1 MTVIN
6 YACCYSIQP
15 LRCQTGK
22 SYGLAT
28 LSTTYFIFVSLFLLF
43 R

>member
-1 MTVIN
+1 MTGIN
-6 YACCYSIQP
+6 YECYYSIQP

-22 SYGLAT
+22 SCGLAT
-28 LSTTYFIFVSLFLLF
+28 LSTTYFIFVFLFLLF